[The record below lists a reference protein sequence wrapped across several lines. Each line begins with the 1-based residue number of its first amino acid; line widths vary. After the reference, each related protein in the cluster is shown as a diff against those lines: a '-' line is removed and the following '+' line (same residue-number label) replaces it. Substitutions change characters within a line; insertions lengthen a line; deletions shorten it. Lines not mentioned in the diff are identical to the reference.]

1 MLGAAPAGR
10 LVGEEAAAAVEEVE
24 EDEEP
29 ADVLRVLVSES
40 DPPEFLALDSPH
52 KRSSYI
58 GRKAYLLRDQKKE
71 RQKVVFIESQQM
83 CRIFS

>member
-1 MLGAAPAGR
+1 MLGAAPGR

-40 DPPEFLALDSPH
+40 DPPEFLALDSPR
-52 KRSSYI
+52 KKSSYI
-58 GRKAYLLRDQKKE
+58 GRRVYLLRDQKKGRE
-71 RQKVVFIESQQM
+71 NVVFIESQTNV
-83 CRIFS
+83 